1 MQSST
6 DTVRVFDALMQ
17 LGQISR
23 KNGRDFEAERL
34 YEVAA
39 ALLQDEV
46 NTLIVPRAF
55 IDPNAGA
62 KDWVVMRGGSLLPPQ

>member
-6 DTVRVFDALMQ
+6 DTVRVFDALLQ
-17 LGQISR
+17 LGEVSR
-23 KNGRDFEAERL
+23 KNGRQFEADRL

-55 IDPNAGA
+55 VDPGAGA
-62 KDWVVMRGGSLLPPQ
+62 KEWVVLRGGSLLPPQ

>member
-1 MQSST
+1 MQSTT
-6 DTVRVFDALMQ
+6 DTVRVFDALLQ
-17 LGQISR
+17 LGEVSR
-23 KNGRDFEAERL
+23 KNGRQFEADRL

-55 IDPNAGA
+55 VDPGAGR
-62 KDWVVMRGGSLLPPQ
+62 KEWVVLRGGSLLPTQ

>member
-1 MQSST
+1 MQSSA

-17 LGQISR
+17 LGQVSR
-23 KNGRDFEAERL
+23 KNGRAFEAERL

-46 NTLIVPRAF
+46 NTMIVPRAF
-55 IDPNAGA
+55 IDPDAGA

>member
-1 MQSST
+1 MQSAT
-6 DTVRVFDALMQ
+6 ETIRVFDALMQ
-17 LGQISR
+17 LGEVSR
-23 KNGRDFEAERL
+23 KNGRTFEADRL

-39 ALLQDEV
+39 SLLQDQV

-55 IDPNAGA
+55 IDPNATA